1 MELQRPMHHRVVLI
15 ALPLSKKPG
24 EEHMQTFI
32 MAQGPDPQVIQSA
45 DRDQNQDDA
54 EKQGFAGQEGQ
65 RFEQR
70 AVKPGWLLRGF
81 EHGST
86 CVHGICGGYI
96 KPSKL
101 ASRDRLA
108 AHSLIKVD
116 PAGLPADHIRP
127 GCRSPAAAGSYRGYL
142 L

>member
-32 MAQGPDPQVIQSA
+32 LAQGPDPQVIQSA

-70 AVKPGWLLRGF
+70 AVKPGWLLRDSSMGAPVFMGF
-81 EHGST
+81 VEDTSNLQNWQAET
-86 CVHGICGGYI
+86 VW
-96 KPSKL
+96 
-101 ASRDRLA
+101 
-108 AHSLIKVD
+108 
-116 PAGLPADHIRP
+116 
-127 GCRSPAAAGSYRGYL
+127 
-142 L
+142 